1 MADLTNVT
9 TLVNGDVFDPQVV
22 SDMINA
28 KVQKKAVMTGYIK
41 VDSTLAGVPG
51 STVTVPRW
59 GYIGEAVDLEE
70 GQPIDVTKMSF
81 TTAQSGIKKIG
92 NGVMLTDQAQL
103 SGYGNPMGTA
113 TNQIAMSISEKLDND
128 RVAVLYE
135 SKNEVDA
142 STAAIK
148 YSAIVDGVD
157 MFGEEEDSKKV
168 ILIHSKQKTQ
178 LRKDADFLS
187 ADKFGPGVMASGAIG
202 RIAGC
207 DVVVSNKIALIKYV
221 TATSTDTGAV
231 AIVADAS
238 YVSGTNLKASHVA
251 GVTWD
256 ATNSKIVSP
265 AVGDYVVA
273 VANNYYMNPIIKLNN
288 DAETEDDLPA
298 ITYFLKRGNL
308 VEHKREEGVGDKI
321 ICTAFGMP
329 ALTNESKVI
338 ILKCKA

>member
-81 TTAQSGIKKIG
+81 TTAQYGIKKIG
-92 NGVMLTDQAQL
+92 NGVMLTDEAQL

-113 TNQIAMSISEKLDND
+113 TQQIAMSISEKLDND

-142 STAAIK
+142 SAAAIK

-207 DVVVSNKIALIKYV
+207 DVVVSNKVKLV
-221 TATSTDTGAV
+221 D
-231 AIVADAS
+231 
-238 YVSGTNLKASHVA
+238 
-251 GVTWD
+251 GV
-256 ATNSKIVSP
+256 
-265 AVGDYVVA
+265 
-273 VANNYYMNPIIKLNN
+273 YYNPIIKLNN

-329 ALTNESKVI
+329 ALTNEAKVV
-338 ILKCKA
+338 ILKTKA

>member
-1 MADLTNVT
+1 MAELTNVT

-41 VDSTLAGVPG
+41 VDGTLQGVPG

-59 GYIGEAVDLEE
+59 GYIGEAADLAE
-70 GQPIDVTKMSF
+70 GQPIDTTKMAF
-81 TTAQSGIKKIG
+81 TTAQYGIKKIG
-92 NGVMLTDQAQL
+92 KGVMLTDEAQL

-113 TNQIAMSISEKLDND
+113 TNQIALSISEKLDND
-128 RVAVLYE
+128 RVAALYA
-135 SKNEVDA
+135 SKNKVDA
-142 STAAIK
+142 SAATIK
-148 YSAIVDGVD
+148 YTAIVDGVD
-157 MFGEEEDSKKV
+157 MFGEEEESKKV

-187 ADKFGPGVMASGAIG
+187 ADKFGPGVMQSGAIG

-207 DVVVSNKIALIKYV
+207 DVVVSNKVALV
-221 TATSTDTGAV
+221 TAEKNSSGEVTISAANIAEYQAKV
-231 AIVADAS
+231 APDVKL
-238 YVSGTNLKASHVA
+238 V
-251 GVTWD
+251 
-256 ATNSKIVSP
+256 
-265 AVGDYVVA
+265 VGDKVKA
-273 VANNYYMNPIIKLNN
+273 LAAGSQYYLNPIIKLDN

-321 ICTAFGMP
+321 ICTAYGMP
-329 ALTNESKVI
+329 ALTNESKVV
-338 ILKCKA
+338 ILKTKA

>member
-1 MADLTNVT
+1 MAELTNVT

-41 VDSTLAGVPG
+41 VDSTLQGVPG

-70 GQPIDVTKMSF
+70 GQPIDTTKMAF
-81 TTAQSGIKKIG
+81 TTAQYGIKKIG
-92 NGVMLTDQAQL
+92 KGVMLTDEAQL

-135 SKNEVDA
+135 SKNIVDA
-142 STAAIK
+142 SSATIK

-178 LRKDADFLS
+178 LRKDAEFLS
-187 ADKFGPGVMASGAIG
+187 ADKFGPGVMMNGSIG

-207 DVVVSNKIALIKYV
+207 DVVVSNKVKLEE
-221 TATSTDTGAV
+221 
-231 AIVADAS
+231 
-238 YVSGTNLKASHVA
+238 
-251 GVTWD
+251 GV
-256 ATNSKIVSP
+256 
-265 AVGDYVVA
+265 YL
-273 VANNYYMNPIIKLNN
+273 NPIIKLNN

-308 VEHKREEGVGDKI
+308 VEHKREEGVGDKV

-329 ALTNESKVI
+329 ALTNESKVV
-338 ILKCKA
+338 ILKTKA

>member
-1 MADLTNVT
+1 MAELTNVT

-41 VDSTLAGVPG
+41 VDSTLQGVPG

-70 GQPIDVTKMSF
+70 GQPIDTTKMAF
-81 TTAQSGIKKIG
+81 TTAQYGIKKIG
-92 NGVMLTDQAQL
+92 KGVMLTDEAQL

-135 SKNEVDA
+135 SKNIVDA
-142 STAAIK
+142 SSATIK
-148 YSAIVDGVD
+148 YAAIVDGVD

-187 ADKFGPGVMASGAIG
+187 ADKFGPGVMMNGAIG

-207 DVVVSNKIALIKYV
+207 DVVVSNKVKLEE
-221 TATSTDTGAV
+221 
-231 AIVADAS
+231 
-238 YVSGTNLKASHVA
+238 
-251 GVTWD
+251 GV
-256 ATNSKIVSP
+256 
-265 AVGDYVVA
+265 
-273 VANNYYMNPIIKLNN
+273 YYNPIIKLNN

-308 VEHKREEGVGDKI
+308 VEHKREEGVGDKV

-329 ALTNESKVI
+329 ALTNESKVV
-338 ILKCKA
+338 ILKTKA

>member
-28 KVQKKAVMTGYIK
+28 KVAKKAVMTGYIK
-41 VDSTLAGVPG
+41 VDSTLQGVPG

-70 GQPIDVTKMSF
+70 GQPIDTTKMAF
-81 TTAQSGIKKIG
+81 TTAQYGIKKIG
-92 NGVMLTDQAQL
+92 KGVMLTDEAQL

-135 SKNEVDA
+135 SQNIVDA
-142 STAAIK
+142 SSATIK

-157 MFGEEEDSKKV
+157 MFGEEEESKKV

-187 ADKFGPGVMASGAIG
+187 ADKFGPGVMMNGAIG

-207 DVVVSNKIALIKYV
+207 DVVVSNKVKLEE
-221 TATSTDTGAV
+221 
-231 AIVADAS
+231 
-238 YVSGTNLKASHVA
+238 
-251 GVTWD
+251 GV
-256 ATNSKIVSP
+256 
-265 AVGDYVVA
+265 YL
-273 VANNYYMNPIIKLNN
+273 NPIIKLNN

-308 VEHKREEGVGDKI
+308 VEHKREEGVGDKV

-329 ALTNESKVI
+329 ALTNESKVV
-338 ILKCKA
+338 ILKTKA